1 MPPRLVQTLLPA
13 VAAVLLLTSLTGCAS
28 QTETYCSTLRDDKAT
43 LQGLAS
49 RSDKPGSDVIGQSLD
64 IFEDLHDK
72 APSDIAGK
80 WAVFTGA
87 WRGLDQ
93 ALSDADVSAQ
103 QFRSGKKPDGVTSS
117 QFAAIQRAAARFRST
132 RVVSAAEGIQQEAL
146 DVCKVNLGGSGLGM

>member
-1 MPPRLVQTLLPA
+1 MLTTLA
-13 VAAVLLLTSLTGCAS
+13 GCAS
-28 QTETYCSTLRDDKAT
+28 RTEKYCSTLRDDKST
-43 LQGLAS
+43 LQGLAA

-93 ALSDADVSAQ
+93 ALSDAGVSAQ
-103 QFRSGKKPDGVTSS
+103 QFRSGKRPPGVTTS
-117 QFAAIQRAAARFRST
+117 QYAAIQRAAGRFRSA

-146 DVCKVNLGGSGLGM
+146 DVCKVNLGSSGLRM